1 MWSTTAL
8 LVLLSLGVSTIIAAD
23 LSSDAEAQ
31 KFLDRVTRSISS
43 KDPAVIA
50 GLFHPGFVFTGCK
63 GVYNKEKVVAML
75 SHLPAG
81 AKFNS
86 TLKSSEYVKE
96 DQIKYTVE
104 VTGFGEKPLVAEFF
118 LGRGD
123 QQLFGGSI
131 PSCSKTRSVRDDA
144 KATVEKFL
152 ARITRSIESK
162 DLSII
167 SGLFQPGFVFKGC
180 KGSYDKTKIV
190 GMLMQT
196 PAGTKMDFT
205 LKSAE
210 DQGESIKYLVSF
222 AGPNK
227 ADIVAEFILN
237 KKDQQLESGSIP
249 SCQKRRLARAAD
261 SNSDAEAQK
270 FLDRVTR
277 SISSKDPAVIA
288 GLFHP
293 GFVFT
298 GCKGVYNKE
307 KVVAMLSHLPAGT
320 KFNSTLKSSEFV
332 KEDQIKYTVEVTGFG
347 EKPLVAEFFLGR
359 GDQQLLG
366 GSIPSCQKKRLTRGA
381 YVPTAMEHVEAFM
394 RNAKA
399 VIRRYDSGA
408 VAKLFDEGFTV
419 LGCAG
424 KYDKAAS
431 VAQIGRIDTENP
443 FDYEL
448 LSANFV
454 PGNSGLVEFTVKIY
468 GIWDNFTAEFLYHI
482 EKGNLISGHYTSCKK
497 EKSSRSSREF
507 ARGLY

>member
-50 GLFHPGFVFTGCK
+50 GLFHPGFHFKGCK
-63 GVYNKEKVVAML
+63 GIYNKEKVVAML

-81 AKFNS
+81 TKFNS
-86 TLKSSEYVKE
+86 TLLSSELVKE

-123 QQLFGGSI
+123 QQLLG
-131 PSCSKTRSVRDDA
+131 
-144 KATVEKFL
+144 
-152 ARITRSIESK
+152 
-162 DLSII
+162 
-167 SGLFQPGFVFKGC
+167 
-180 KGSYDKTKIV
+180 
-190 GMLMQT
+190 
-196 PAGTKMDFT
+196 
-205 LKSAE
+205 
-210 DQGESIKYLVSF
+210 
-222 AGPNK
+222 
-227 ADIVAEFILN
+227 
-237 KKDQQLESGSIP
+237 GSIP
-249 SCQKRRLARAAD
+249 SCQKKRLARGAD
-261 SNSDAEAQK
+261 LNSDAEAQK

-307 KVVAMLSHLPAGT
+307 KVVAMLTHLPAGT
-320 KFNSTLKSSEFV
+320 KFNSTLLSSE
-332 KEDQIKYTVEVTGFG
+332 
-347 EKPLVAEFFLGR
+347 L
-359 GDQQLLG
+359 
-366 GSIPSCQKKRLTRGA
+366 KRLARGA

-482 EKGNLISGHYTSCKK
+482 EKGNLISGHYTSCKE